1 MTRPANDPQVR
12 ALQGRRAGIVSRSF
26 ADLVDLFVVV
36 IFVLFL
42 LVMVASVR
50 ALFVGELSFEL
61 PPLAA
66 RAPLFAVLLVAY
78 LTYGWGLNGR
88 TFGKLVLGL
97 RVVGNG
103 GEDISFARGLG
114 RAVLYVVFSIGL
126 FWAVVSRRNASVQD
140 LALRTA
146 VVYDWGFEPA
156 AVARADAR
164 GSGADLSRAPP
175 KA

>member
-12 ALQGRRAGIVSRSF
+12 ALQGRRAGVVSRAF

-36 IFVLFL
+36 IFALLL
-42 LVMVASVR
+42 LVMIAAVR

-61 PPLAA
+61 PTLAA
-66 RAPLFAVLLVAY
+66 RAPLFLALLVAY

-88 TFGKLVLGL
+88 TLGKLVLGL
-97 RVVGNG
+97 RVVGRA

-114 RAVLYVVFSIGL
+114 RAVFYVVLPVGFL
-126 FWAVVSRRNASVQD
+126 WAVLSSKNASVQD

-146 VVYDWGFEPA
+146 VVYDWGFELDPVRLTPRRA
-156 AVARADAR
+156 A
-164 GSGADLSRAPP
+164 S
-175 KA
+175 

>member
-12 ALQGRRAGIVSRSF
+12 ALQGRRAGVVSRAF

-36 IFVLFL
+36 ILALLL
-42 LVMVASVR
+42 LVMIASVR

-61 PPLAA
+61 PTLAA
-66 RAPLFAVLLVAY
+66 RAPLFLVLLVAY

-88 TFGKLVLGL
+88 TLGKLVLGL
-97 RVVGNG
+97 RVVGAA

-114 RAVLYVVFSIGL
+114 RAVFSVVVPIGFL
-126 FWAVVSRRNASVQD
+126 WAILSRKNASLQD

-146 VVYDWGFEPA
+146 VIYDWGFEPQPVHVVPRQPA
-156 AVARADAR
+156 GPA
-164 GSGADLSRAPP
+164 
-175 KA
+175 